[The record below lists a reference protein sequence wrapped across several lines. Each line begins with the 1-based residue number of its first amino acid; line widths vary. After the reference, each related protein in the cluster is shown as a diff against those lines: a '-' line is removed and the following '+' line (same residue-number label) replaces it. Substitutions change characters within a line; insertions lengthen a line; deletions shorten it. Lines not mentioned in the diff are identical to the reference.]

1 MNHRPAP
8 FKPLS
13 LALLA
18 GVLALGACSR
28 DDRVAAENQTD
39 RAIAQVEQKTDA
51 VQADAARAYDRAKEA
66 TSSAAN
72 QVGDKV
78 ADAAITTAV
87 NAELAKDNDLSAL
100 AINVDTVDGK
110 VLLKGNAPSQEARER
125 ATRLAANV
133 DGVRSVDN
141 NLIVT
146 AKM

>member
-1 MNHRPAP
+1 MTPRQAP

-18 GVLALGACSR
+18 GVLVLGACSR

-39 RAIAQVEQKTDA
+39 RAIARVEQKTDA
-51 VQADAARAYDRAKEA
+51 VQADAARAYDRAKDA
-66 TSSAAN
+66 TSAAAN
-72 QVGDKV
+72 SVGDKV

-125 ATRLAANV
+125 ATRLASNV

-141 NLIVT
+141 NLVVT

>member
-1 MNHRPAP
+1 MNHRPAH

-18 GVLALGACSR
+18 GLLALGACSR

-39 RAIAQVEQKTDA
+39 RAIARVEQKTDA
-51 VQADAARAYDRAKEA
+51 VQADAARAYERAKEA
-66 TSSAAN
+66 TGSAAS

-141 NLIVT
+141 NLVVT
-146 AKM
+146 GKM

>member
-1 MNHRPAP
+1 MNRPPPP
-8 FKPLS
+8 FKPLPI
-13 LALLA
+13 ALIA

-28 DDRVAAENQTD
+28 DDRVAVENQTE
-39 RAIAQVEQKTDA
+39 RAVAGVEQKTDA
-51 VQADAARAYDRAKEA
+51 VQAEAARAYDRAKDA
-66 TSSAAN
+66 TSSAAG

-125 ATRLAANV
+125 ATRLASNV

-141 NLIVT
+141 NLVVT

>member
-1 MNHRPAP
+1 MIQRPAP
-8 FKPLS
+8 FKPVS

-39 RAIAQVEQKTDA
+39 RAIARVEQKTDA

-66 TSSAAN
+66 TTSAAN

-100 AINVDTVDGK
+100 SINVDTVDGK
-110 VLLKGNAPSQEARER
+110 VMLKGNAPSQEARER

-141 NLIVT
+141 NLVVT